1 MFFTTKQFMTYI
13 NREAVRRRAAYADPR
28 FLTNIRRGFQLSPVN
43 TPLTLK
49 EARNIM
55 REVKQRMVAR
65 DVSYFDG
72 RAGLTKW
79 FRPWDVVPE
88 LKEFTPP
95 EGDYGIGIE
104 VELGFTSRANVQHIA
119 NIIKDWKYIALDEEG
134 GSFPLEVTFPPLLYS
149 KLSSKSQPMRY
160 LKLLKE
166 NEARIYRHS
175 PGNLVGTHVNVSK
188 GGVSFTRY
196 ANRVGAMHSAL
207 SGLDTTLEV
216 RYFGR
221 RPYGYIYIQ
230 GGGKHLEFK
239 LFNST
244 IDTAVLR
251 RYIDISVALTDLIA
265 GTEEITHTSLV
276 AALERGYNK
285 RNRKTKER
293 ETALSLAA

>member
-1 MFFTTKQFMTYI
+1 MFFTAKQFMTYT
-13 NREAVRRRAAYADPR
+13 NSEAIRRRASMGDYR
-28 FLTNIRRGFQLSPVN
+28 FLNSIRGGFQLGATN

-55 REVKQRMVAR
+55 RQVKRRMVAR
-65 DVSYFDG
+65 DVGYFDG

-188 GGVSFTRY
+188 GGVSFAR
-196 ANRVGAMHSAL
+196 NSRVGAMHSAL
-207 SGLDTTLEV
+207 SDLSTALEV
-216 RYFGR
+216 KYFGR
-221 RPYGYIYIQ
+221 RPYGYIYVQ

-239 LFNST
+239 LFDST